1 VTVTRCVG
9 CVRKSSIFCHV
20 LWLARQKSKTWDVG
34 RGEGEGLG
42 NGYDGGGGGGVEGG
56 WSRAG
61 DEFMNRL

>member
-1 VTVTRCVG
+1 
-9 CVRKSSIFCHV
+9 
-20 LWLARQKSKTWDVG
+20 VG